1 MRSRLKTKLLLFC
14 VRRMSLYEHYN
25 GEKEDKNNN
34 VENVYEDIL
43 FYPERTVIWVVCK
56 QQSSS
61 DWLLTDRTL

>member
-1 MRSRLKTKLLLFC
+1 
-14 VRRMSLYEHYN
+14 MSLYEHYN